1 MLNKS
6 AAQSLNRVVLVIY
19 LIMNVLVSV
28 GYLVEVFRGQRTWA
42 YLLVFAL
49 FAFIPLIASFIVYF
63 RKPSSNALKYFILVG
78 YLLFYSFITFTSQHT
93 LSFVYFFCIL
103 VSFFV
108 YLNVKLIGVSCLIG
122 FLINVGKVIYSYSVL
137 NMSGADL
144 ITDYIIILA
153 SIALFS
159 IALILSTKLAV
170 RFNDDSADSHLAK
183 QKDRELILSEVLKI
197 AAGIEENSDG
207 VRALVD
213 DLAKSSDI
221 ISTAVN
227 EISTGVIQT
236 AESIQDQL
244 VMSKNIH
251 SLMVDTSELSD
262 KMDAL
267 SKESLN
273 TLNDG
278 VGHVRE
284 ISENSVVVNENS
296 EYAYDRMQELTEKAS
311 EIQDI
316 AEMITGISEQ
326 TTMLSLNASI
336 EASRAGENGRG
347 FLIVADEIRK
357 LATQSQDSATGIA
370 RILADLEEK
379 ASQTSEAV
387 ITLKDTNVQQTIL
400 INSTKSVFEDLNEK
414 MYEFTHDVGLVTQR
428 ISEIVTSNNKVID
441 SITQISA
448 LSEEA
453 TANVE
458 EVNSMTDLNNDKTA
472 QAHNLVNELANAAN
486 GFSKYL

>member
-6 AAQSLNRVVLVIY
+6 AAQSLNRVVLVI
-19 LIMNVLVSV
+19 
-28 GYLVEVFRGQRTWA
+28 
-42 YLLVFAL
+42 
-49 FAFIPLIASFIVYF
+49 
-63 RKPSSNALKYFILVG
+63 
-78 YLLFYSFITFTSQHT
+78 
-93 LSFVYFFCIL
+93 
-103 VSFFV
+103 
-108 YLNVKLIGVSCLIG
+108 
-122 FLINVGKVIYSYSVL
+122 
-137 NMSGADL
+137 
-144 ITDYIIILA
+144 
-153 SIALFS
+153 
-159 IALILSTKLAV
+159 
-170 RFNDDSADSHLAK
+170 
-183 QKDRELILSEVLKI
+183 
-197 AAGIEENSDG
+197 
-207 VRALVD
+207 
-213 DLAKSSDI
+213 
-221 ISTAVN
+221 
-227 EISTGVIQT
+227 
-236 AESIQDQL
+236 
-244 VMSKNIH
+244 
-251 SLMVDTSELSD
+251 
-262 KMDAL
+262 
-267 SKESLN
+267 
-273 TLNDG
+273 
-278 VGHVRE
+278 
-284 ISENSVVVNENS
+284 NENS